1 MSRPNVEVTCKT
13 VPFKNSLH
21 NFCTPVF
28 DEKIGKNS
36 VKIMRLNMVVTCRQ
50 HDTAE
55 FYCSHVYVV

>member
-1 MSRPNVEVTCKT
+1 MWKS
-13 VPFKNSLH
+13 
-21 NFCTPVF
+21 PVRQCLSKIPYIIFAHLSF
-28 DEKIGKNS
+28 DEKMGKNG